1 MGLCSL
7 SVVHLRPN
15 YGRGYGGNGHRFQ
28 RDLREHAAAAR
39 TVVVSAPDCWPTPLP
54 ETPRHSQA
62 SLSVSYGAAAPFSW
76 VLVST
81 RLCLCPPKSLFPQS
95 CGTSVVKS
103 HWPSKSD
110 SLGML
115 SPFAGSPGWGIC
127 CGPFFGI
134 IVLQIVGCL
143 LNGSIEALKV
153 TSSKRLCHMLC
164 LLGLLKP
171 EPLSRGRPLL
181 SPASAGDT
189 QRQVWLS
196 LFWGSL
202 LLSLGPGMHKLV
214 CAL

>member
-1 MGLCSL
+1 MLASSSSQGCFIQY
-7 SVVHLRPN
+7 PWPCPW
-15 YGRGYGGNGHRFQ
+15 Q
-28 RDLREHAAAAR
+28 A
-39 TVVVSAPDCWPTPLP
+39 TVDPHPCL
-54 ETPRHSQA
+54 ETPGHSQA
-62 SLSVSYGAAAPFSW
+62 SLAQSLGGHCSFLLGPGGHKILFVPS
-76 VLVST
+76 
-81 RLCLCPPKSLFPQS
+81 KSLFPQS
-95 CGTSVVKS
+95 CGSSVVKS

-143 LNGSIEALKV
+143 LNGSIETLMV

-171 EPLSRGRPLL
+171 EPLSRGRPLP
-181 SPASAGDT
+181 SPASTGDT